1 MAGYVVSATFAGRA
15 RSRQHGPMAADLS
28 RFLTAQDDG
37 GTYATALAELRAGRK
52 RSHWM
57 WFVFPQ
63 IAGLGRSATAQ
74 YYAISGIDEA
84 RDYLAHP
91 VLGSR
96 LLECVHALA
105 ALSTSDPVS
114 VFGGV
119 DAQKLRSSMTLFL
132 RAAAEPDQAA
142 FRAVLD
148 QYFDGAQDPETVQ
161 RL

>member
-1 MAGYVVSATFAGRA
+1 
-15 RSRQHGPMAADLS
+15 MAADLS
-28 RFLTAQDDG
+28 RFLTAQDEG
-37 GTYATALAELRAGRK
+37 GTYAAALAELRAGRK

-57 WFVFPQ
+57 WFIFPQ

-74 YYAISGIDEA
+74 YYAVSGIGEA

-91 VLGSR
+91 ALGPR
-96 LLECVHALA
+96 LLECARALT
-105 ALSTSDPVS
+105 ALSASDPVS
-114 VFGGV
+114 VLGGV

-132 RAAAEPDQAA
+132 RAATGPDQDV

-148 QYFDGAQDPETVQ
+148 QYFGGAEDPETVQ